1 MNKKLLLLSAIS
13 IMIFEGSDGTNQ
25 TRHTAETRPA
35 ASKAVAVNSEIR
47 DIAIDENRRQVV
59 RLIEAEDYEGAKSLL
74 EQGTRGKDGKFYS
87 AAGKKI
93 ADILGASQNITIQQ
107 HPGKWCVLLD
117 EQRTAQQICDYVK
130 QINNWKDIRIG
141 EEEKS
146 RSHTFQVL
154 AVLLSRLTNTTDTQD
169 RNSYIAA
176 VKHLTLIANQTLWL
190 TQPMNTERH
199 SINGR
204 AFCPTGIQR
213 TKSPLNQTGIQRTKS
228 PLSSEIDIR
237 AE

>member
-25 TRHTAETRPA
+25 TRHTA

-141 EEEKS
+141 EEES

-154 AVLLSRLTNTTDTQD
+154 AVLLSRLINTTDIQD

-204 AFCPTGIQR
+204 AFRKTGIQR